1 MRTGELKRLLK
12 AGGCYFLKEG
22 GEHETWFCPLTGK
35 KIRLPRHQSKEVPTG
50 TAERILKDAGL
61 K

>member
-1 MRTGELKRLLK
+1 MKASELKKLLK
-12 AGGCYFLKEG
+12 AGGCRFLKEG
-22 GEHETWFCPLTGK
+22 GEHETWYSPRSGK
-35 KIRLPRHQSKEVPTG
+35 KIRVPRHQSKEVPTG